1 MRVKTKALDIP
12 ESPDLTFEQAL
23 WKNGSSLVAG
33 IDEAGR
39 GAWAGPVVAAAVVLP
54 AGANWGQVL
63 NGVRDSKQMTPLQ
76 REKWVVEIKN
86 VALAWGIGFA
96 SHAEID
102 TNGILPATRLAMER
116 ALENLSCTPTHLLI
130 DAVRLAKIPLPQTA
144 LIKGD
149 QRSLSIAAASVLAK
163 TARDAWMVEMDTCF
177 PKYGFVAHKGYGTR
191 RHQAALALHGACEIH
206 RRTYKP
212 IMAQLEFEMQQ
223 V

>member
-1 MRVKTKALDIP
+1 MRVKTKAFDIP

-23 WKNGSSLVAG
+23 WKNGSPLVAG

-39 GAWAGPVVAAAVVLP
+39 GAWAGPVVAAAVILP
-54 AGANWGQVL
+54 AGTNWCHVL

-86 VALAWGIGFA
+86 VAQAWGIGFA

-102 TNGILPATRLAMER
+102 ANGILPATRLAMKR
-116 ALENLSCTPTHLLI
+116 ALENLSCAPTHLLI

-163 TARDAWMVEMDTCF
+163 TARDTWMVEMDTCF
-177 PKYGFVAHKGYGTR
+177 PKYGFAAHKGYGTR
-191 RHQAALALHGACEIH
+191 RHQAALALYGACEIH